1 MSKLSH
7 IMPIF
12 LSMVLVELAT
22 SHAHA
27 QTRITD
33 PLYKYENIEKNEDA
47 LPLDN
52 AQILQLMNLFLEASS
67 SKDVNEKRVLAEK
80 IHTLTGVEFFYIN
93 DKFYVFSEPTVSEPP
108 IPEGKQDCLLNIK
121 NSANAET
128 SIISIEKVEEHCKIY
143 IPEMER
149 FGYKIDK

>member
-1 MSKLSH
+1 
-7 IMPIF
+7 
-12 LSMVLVELAT
+12 MVMVELAT

-67 SKDVNEKRVLAEK
+67 SNDVNETWALAEK
-80 IHTLTGVEFFYIN
+80 IYALTGVENFYIK
-93 DKFYVFSEPTVSEPP
+93 DRVYGFGDAVVSEPP

-121 NSANAET
+121 NSADPET
-128 SIISIEKVEEHCKIY
+128 FIISIEKVEEHCKIY